1 MKRRCFLISCLLS
14 LIMIFIGCRT
24 SSTASNS
31 STPQTNE
38 AVSFS
43 EAVSKVDL
51 QNLNETLKTPR
62 GAVLA
67 FFAAIKSKNKKV
79 LRQIVSP
86 YMQKHRDQ
94 LEAEGKS
101 DWKSWIETWSKTA
114 ENIQSIGEA
123 QPSEY
128 KSFTK
133 REVTVVPIT
142 ILNKG
147 EIKQSSI
154 RLAKYDD
161 LWRWD
166 EN

>member
-1 MKRRCFLISCLLS
+1 MKRRCYLISGLLS
-14 LIMIFIGCRT
+14 LIIFIGCRASSTT
-24 SSTASNS
+24 SSS

-38 AVSFS
+38 TVSFS

-62 GAVLA
+62 GAGLA
-67 FFAAIKSKNKKV
+67 FFAAIKSNKAV

-86 YMQKHRDQ
+86 YIQKHRDQ
-94 LEAEGKS
+94 LEAEGTS
-101 DWKSWIETWSKTA
+101 DWKRWIEMWSKQA
-114 ENIQSIGEA
+114 ESIQSIGEA

-128 KSFTK
+128 DSFIK
-133 REVTVVPIT
+133 REVTVVPVT
-142 ILNKG
+142 ILKNG
-147 EIKQSSI
+147 ETKQVNI

-161 LWRWD
+161 LWRWN